1 MGFTPDQPFTPRT
14 IEIIGAPVDL
24 GAGRRGVD
32 MGPSAIRIADLE
44 PRLEAL
50 GHRVTDSGDIDVM
63 IPETLPVEADSLRY
77 KTAILAA
84 CDALRVQVERIHGQ
98 GHTPLVLGG
107 DHSIAI
113 GSVAASS
120 NHFARKSRP
129 VGLIWFDAHGDSNTP
144 ETTPSGN
151 IHGMSLAVSLGLG
164 DAELVRLGGRAP
176 KVKAKNTALIG
187 VRDLDIGER
196 RMLKESGVAVFTIRE
211 VDERGMRDIVG
222 EAIRIASDGTAGIHL
237 SFDMDVLDPE
247 DAPGIGTPVP
257 GGINYREAHLA
268 MELLYESGGVVAVD
282 FVEVNPVLDT
292 RNSTGALAVELAL
305 SLFGKRI
312 L

>member
-1 MGFTPDQPFTPRT
+1 MSFTPAS

-44 PRLEAL
+44 SRLEAL
-50 GHRVTDSGDIDVM
+50 GHRVLDGGDVDVM
-63 IPETLPVEADSLRY
+63 IPETQEVGASSLRY

-84 CDALRVQVERIHGQ
+84 CESLRLEVERIHTAGR
-98 GHTPLVLGG
+98 TPLVLGG

-113 GSVAASS
+113 GSIAATS
-120 NHFARKSRP
+120 NHFNVRSQP
-129 VGLIWFDAHGDSNTP
+129 IGLIWFDAHGDCNTP
-144 ETTPSGN
+144 VTTPSGN
-151 IHGMSLAVSLGLG
+151 IHGMSLAVSLGQG
-164 DAELVRLGGRAP
+164 DSELVRLGGRAP
-176 KVKAKNTALIG
+176 KVKSRHTALIG
-187 VRDLDIGER
+187 VRDLDPGER
-196 RMLKESGVAVFTIRE
+196 DILREVGVSVFTIRD
-211 VDERGMRDIVG
+211 VDERGMGDVVS
-222 EAIRIASDGTAGIHL
+222 EAMRIAGADTGGIHL

-247 DAPGIGTPVP
+247 EAPGIGTPVP
-257 GGINYREAHLA
+257 GGITYREAHLA
-268 MELLYESGGVVAVD
+268 MEMLHESGLVAAVD

-292 RNSTGALAVELAL
+292 RNSTGVLAVELAL